1 LPIGYFRIRLLYD
14 SDGRAIDYLF
24 LSVNR
29 AAQQIVGIEPDAY
42 IGKTARETG
51 HPVDAHIDK
60 LAHIRLGNYKTDE
73 WFAKK
78 TRRHCRSFLYNTPND
93 GSEIVILILD
103 ITDAITAHKALDEQE
118 KLLRNIIQNAPVGIE
133 IYNDRG
139 RLIDIN
145 TCDLEMFGVKDP
157 GKIRGLNL
165 FDNPN
170 FPEETKIRI

>member
-1 LPIGYFRIRLLYD
+1 MPQFPVQYAQRRKRDCDPDPRHHRRHNGTQGT
-14 SDGRAIDYLF
+14 GRA
-24 LSVNR
+24 
-29 AAQQIVGIEPDAY
+29 G
-42 IGKTARETG
+42 
-51 HPVDAHIDK
+51 
-60 LAHIRLGNYKTDE
+60 
-73 WFAKK
+73 
-78 TRRHCRSFLYNTPND
+78 
-93 GSEIVILILD
+93 
-103 ITDAITAHKALDEQE
+103 

>member
-1 LPIGYFRIRLLYD
+1 MVRKKNQAPLPQFPVQY
-14 SDGRAIDYLF
+14 
-24 LSVNR
+24 
-29 AAQQIVGIEPDAY
+29 AQRRKRDCDPD
-42 IGKTARETG
+42 
-51 HPVDAHIDK
+51 
-60 LAHIRLGNYKTDE
+60 
-73 WFAKK
+73 
-78 TRRHCRSFLYNTPND
+78 
-93 GSEIVILILD
+93 
-103 ITDAITAHKALDEQE
+103 QE

>member
-1 LPIGYFRIRLLYD
+1 M
-14 SDGRAIDYLF
+14 
-24 LSVNR
+24 
-29 AAQQIVGIEPDAY
+29 GIAPDAY
-42 IGKTARETG
+42 TDKTAREAG
-51 HPVDAHIDK
+51 LPVDAHIDK
-60 LAHIRLGNYKTDE
+60 LAHIRIGDYKVCE
-73 WFAKK
+73 WFAEK

>member
-1 LPIGYFRIRLLYD
+1 MPISTNSRT
-14 SDGRAIDYLF
+14 SASAITRPTNG
-24 LSVNR
+24 S
-29 AAQQIVGIEPDAY
+29 Q
-42 IGKTARETG
+42 
-51 HPVDAHIDK
+51 
-60 LAHIRLGNYKTDE
+60 
-73 WFAKK
+73 KK

-145 TCDLEMFGVKDP
+145 TCDLERSGQNTRAQPVRQP
-157 GKIRGLNL
+157 
-165 FDNPN
+165 
-170 FPEETKIRI
+170 

>member
-1 LPIGYFRIRLLYD
+1 MEFERNPTLDALCARKSVRVFTEEPVPQAVKNALFQAAMQAPTAGNQMLY
-14 SDGRAIDYLF
+14 
-24 LSVNR
+24 
-29 AAQQIVGIEPDAY
+29 
-42 IGKTARETG
+42 T
-51 HPVDAHIDK
+51 
-60 LAHIRLGNYKTDE
+60 
-73 WFAKK
+73 
-78 TRRHCRSFLYNTPND
+78 
-93 GSEIVILILD
+93 ILD